1 MKHHQNRMAPM
12 FAPLFANVAFVAS
25 RKYLAGLLL
34 TTGLMLLSPLSQA
47 ATLTGDFNGDGR
59 AGDVATIYEGHV
71 VITHQGGAP
80 ATIYNIYTIPQFG
93 NRLLSVSE
101 LNGRP
106 GVEIAVI
113 YDGVLVVVDDKR
125 KTQRVNSIWTIGQ
138 FGPRV
143 INFLNWDGVAGN
155 EIRVNYYTT
164 GLKVIYID
172 RTNSIVIR

>member
-1 MKHHQNRMAPM
+1 MKYHQDRMAPV
-12 FAPLFANVAFVAS
+12 FAPLLTNVAFVAG

-47 ATLTGDFNGDGR
+47 ATLTGDFNGDGL
-59 AGDVATIYEGHV
+59 AGDVATISDTTV

-80 ATIYNIYTIPQFG
+80 ATYYSIYGIGQFG
-93 NRLLSVSE
+93 NRVLYVSE

-113 YDGVLVVVDDKR
+113 YDAVLITIEDRR
-125 KTQRVNSIWTIGQ
+125 KAERINSIWTIGQ

-143 INFLNWDGVAGN
+143 VAFLNWDGIAGN
-155 EIRVNYYTT
+155 EIRFHYYTT
-164 GLKVIYID
+164 GAKIIYID
-172 RTNSIVIR
+172 RTNRLVFP